1 MRPVRWILLGLG
13 VALFASAGA
22 ANAAMAVSGAA
33 PPPATT
39 AKPPAPAAS
48 SPPAESTT
56 MSDSNLHALGVLLG
70 GQLTPFQLS
79 ESEFKKVLA
88 GFSDGFHHPQVLQA
102 AEAQGREIQTLER
115 ARFMAAGEKQK
126 KIGKAYLDK
135 AAALPSATKTASG
148 LVYIPLTPGTGATP
162 TATDQVKVNYT
173 GKLIDGLVFDASASH
188 GGPATF
194 PLTGV
199 VPCWTQALQLMKVGG
214 KSRVVCPS
222 ELAYGDRGHPPLILP
237 GSTLEFEIELLD
249 VLPRAPAPALPRAM
263 PPTPPTSSGAPTPPH
278 P

>member
-1 MRPVRWILLGLG
+1 MRPVRWILSGLFL
-13 VALFASAGA
+13 ALFASAGIA
-22 ANAAMAVSGAA
+22 ATAVGGAA
-33 PPPATT
+33 PPPPTT
-39 AKPPAPAAS
+39 AKPAAAAASTPPAA
-48 SPPAESTT
+48 PTT

-88 GFSDGFHHPQVLQA
+88 GLSDGFHHPELLQA
-102 AEAQGREIQTLER
+102 AEGQGHDIQNLER
-115 ARFMAAGEKQK
+115 ARFMAAGDKEK

-135 AAALPSATKTASG
+135 AAALPNATKTATG

-173 GKLIDGLVFDASASH
+173 GKLIDGLVFDASAAH
-188 GGPATF
+188 GGAATF
-194 PLTGV
+194 PLSGV

-237 GSTLEFEIELLD
+237 GSTLDFEIELLD
-249 VLPRAPAPALPRAM
+249 VLPRAPAPTMPRAM
-263 PPTPPTSSGAPTPPH
+263 PPAPPTSSGAPTPPH